1 MAKKTQKTNVEVV
14 EVQETMEI
22 TPVEEVE
29 VQEAQET
36 TEEVEEVTET
46 TEEAPK
52 EAKKGKK
59 EVEEEL
65 EAEDVEFEDVE
76 EIKEMIKSL
85 PNDGVYAWAEDLGLE
100 VPDFEHEG
108 IKRMRTAMA
117 IKEYYFPTPKK
128 EKAPTTSPW
137 INYSTAE
144 LEKLVKSNKL
154 KARKVENNDS
164 IKRMWLIKALK
175 DAGVEPNK

>member
-1 MAKKTQKTNVEVV
+1 MAKKSVKNTNVEEVKEVMMETTAV
-14 EVQETMEI
+14 EEAEAVETQETQE
-22 TPVEEVE
+22 VEETEAV
-29 VQEAQET
+29 EAQET
-36 TEEVEEVTET
+36 QET
-46 TEEAPK
+46 D
-52 EAKKGKK
+52 
-59 EVEEEL
+59 
-65 EAEDVEFEDVE
+65 DVEFESVE

-85 PNDGVYAWAEDLGLE
+85 PSDGVYAWAEDLGLE
-100 VPDFEHEG
+100 IPDFEHEG
-108 IKRMRTAMA
+108 IKRMRAAMA

-154 KARKVENNDS
+154 KARKVENNDA

-175 DAGVEPNK
+175 DAGVEPTK

>member
-1 MAKKTQKTNVEVV
+1 MAKKAQKTNVEEVKEVV
-14 EVQETMEI
+14 METTAVEENEAVESQETQE
-22 TPVEEVE
+22 TEEEVTA
-29 VQEAQET
+29 EAQET
-36 TEEVEEVTET
+36 Q
-46 TEEAPK
+46 
-52 EAKKGKK
+52 
-59 EVEEEL
+59 
-65 EAEDVEFEDVE
+65 EAEDVEFESVE

-85 PNDGVYAWAEDLGLE
+85 PNDGVYAWAENLGLE
-100 VPDFEHEG
+100 IPDFEHEG

-137 INYSTAE
+137 INYSTSE

-154 KARKVENNDS
+154 KARKVETNDS

-175 DAGVEPNK
+175 DAGIEPTK

>member
-1 MAKKTQKTNVEVV
+1 MAKKSVKNTNVEEVKEVV
-14 EVQETMEI
+14 MET
-22 TPVEEVE
+22 TAVEENEAV
-29 VQEAQET
+29 EAQEIQE
-36 TEEVEEVTET
+36 TEEEVTET
-46 TEEAPK
+46 TK

-59 EVEEEL
+59 EVTEEPKEEL
-65 EAEDVEFEDVE
+65 EEEDEVEFEDVE

-85 PNDGVYAWAEDLGLE
+85 PSDGVYAWAEDLGLE

-128 EKAPTTSPW
+128 EKATTTSPW
-137 INYSTAE
+137 INYSTSE

-175 DAGVEPNK
+175 DAGFQP

>member
-1 MAKKTQKTNVEVV
+1 MAKKTQKTNVEV
-14 EVQETMEI
+14 QETMEV
-22 TPVEEVE
+22 TPVEVVEEVE
-29 VQEAQET
+29 VTET
-36 TEEVEEVTET
+36 TEEVEEVTE
-46 TEEAPK
+46 EPK
-52 EAKKGKK
+52 
-59 EVEEEL
+59 EEL

-108 IKRMRTAMA
+108 IKRMRVAML
-117 IKEYYFPTPKK
+117 IKDYYFPTPKK
-128 EKAPTTSPW
+128 EKAQTTSPW
-137 INYSTAE
+137 INYSTSE

-154 KARKVENNDS
+154 KARKVENNDA

-175 DAGVEPNK
+175 DAGVEPTK

>member
-1 MAKKTQKTNVEVV
+1 
-14 EVQETMEI
+14 
-22 TPVEEVE
+22 
-29 VQEAQET
+29 
-36 TEEVEEVTET
+36 
-46 TEEAPK
+46 
-52 EAKKGKK
+52 
-59 EVEEEL
+59 
-65 EAEDVEFEDVE
+65 
-76 EIKEMIKSL
+76 
-85 PNDGVYAWAEDLGLE
+85 
-100 VPDFEHEG
+100 
-108 IKRMRTAMA
+108 MA

-128 EKAPTTSPW
+128 EKAQTTSPW

>member
-1 MAKKTQKTNVEVV
+1 MARKSQKTNVEVV
-14 EVQETMEI
+14 EVVENQEV
-22 TPVEEVE
+22 TPVEEVVE
-29 VQEAQET
+29 V
-36 TEEVEEVTET
+36 EVTET
-46 TEEAPK
+46 TEEVEVTEEPK
-52 EAKKGKK
+52 EEAK
-59 EVEEEL
+59 E
-65 EAEDVEFEDVE
+65 VEFEDVE

-108 IKRMRTAMA
+108 IKRMRVAML

-137 INYSTAE
+137 ADYTTSE

>member
-1 MAKKTQKTNVEVV
+1 MAKKSVKNTNVEEVKEVV
-14 EVQETMEI
+14 MET
-22 TPVEEVE
+22 TAVEENEAV
-29 VQEAQET
+29 EAQET
-36 TEEVEEVTET
+36 QETEEEVTENT
-46 TEEAPK
+46 KEEAK
-52 EAKKGKK
+52 E
-59 EVEEEL
+59 
-65 EAEDVEFEDVE
+65 EDEVEFESVE

-85 PNDGVYAWAEDLGLE
+85 PSDGVYAWAEDLGLE
-100 VPDFEHEG
+100 IPEFEHEG

-128 EKAPTTSPW
+128 EKAQTTSPW

-154 KARKVENNDS
+154 KARKVENHDS

-175 DAGVEPNK
+175 DAGVEPTK